1 MSDSKLDVPNGL
13 SIQKTHTDRDGRTH
27 FIDETIPFTGQEG
40 PLRIT
45 SPLPATSISFRR
57 TPGDFSFDF
66 HHASRRQ
73 LVLVTSGGL
82 EITVGSGETRVFR
95 PGDILSLS
103 DTWGQGHVSRAMDGK
118 PLTAAFV
125 NLDDEVLIDRR
136 EATEPP
142 DESGVDFLHNQETEG
157 GVSFFQR
164 KRLPF
169 VVRRPEGRATDD
181 IPLAAFQFAWAAG
194 DLAYDWHPAPQRQI
208 VLVLTGGLEMDYGDG
223 SSAMVPP
230 GGFLVGED
238 TKGQGHITRA
248 LDGAPRLSLFAHL
261 AENVQ
266 TSEWMTK

>member
-1 MSDSKLDVPNGL
+1 MSDGVQ
-13 SIQKTHTDRDGRTH
+13 IQVTETDPDGQTR
-27 FIDETIPFTGQEG
+27 FIEETIPFVGQEG
-40 PLRIT
+40 SLKVT
-45 SPLPATSISFRR
+45 SPLPATSISFRE
-57 TPGDFSFDF
+57 TPGDFHFDF
-66 HHASRRQ
+66 HQASRRQ
-73 LVLVTSGGL
+73 LMLVTSGGL

-95 PGDILSLS
+95 PGDVLSLR
-103 DTWGQGHVSRAMDGK
+103 DTWGQGHISRALGGK
-118 PLTAAFV
+118 PFTAASV
-125 NLDDEVLIDRR
+125 TLDDEVLIDRR
-136 EATEPP
+136 DGTELP
-142 DESGVDFLHNQETEG
+142 DEDGVDFLHNQETAN

-181 IPLAAFQFAWAAG
+181 IPLTAFQFAWASG

-208 VLVLTGGLEMDYGDG
+208 VLVLTGGLTMDYGDG
-223 SSAMVPP
+223 SSAVVRP

-238 TKGQGHITRA
+238 TEGRGHITRA